1 MHKHHIHSV
10 ATEDCPPTGGF
21 CRTHELNILNLAAL
35 YAVSRILSRSLAFNE
50 SLREVLRVLHDE
62 ASLTCGM
69 IGVVNPKSNHL
80 SVHAVHHSAA
90 ASNVQYQ
97 PGEGILGLMLE
108 KQRTV
113 MLCRVDDEPRFLN
126 RLGIY
131 QPDLPFIA
139 VPIKVGGSL
148 QGILAVQPE
157 FPDDGLLE
165 ERAQFVEMV
174 ANLIGQSLR
183 LSLEVAQDKSSLV
196 EERDLLR
203 RTVRHQYGFD
213 SMVGRSAVM
222 RRVFEQARL
231 VAKWNTT
238 VLIRGETGT
247 GKELIANAIHYNS
260 PRARNAMV
268 RLNCAALPENLL
280 ESELFGHERGA
291 FTGAVESRK
300 GRFEQ
305 AHGGTLFLDEI
316 GEVSAPFQAKLLRIL
331 QEGEFERV
339 GGSRTIKVDVRIIAA
354 THRDLETAVDMGDFR
369 EDLFYRLNVMPIFL
383 PPLRERI
390 EDIPEIARHLLI
402 KIGNNQ
408 NRKLSLTDMA
418 QRRLANHEW
427 PGNVRELEN
436 CLERAAVL
444 SEEGKIDADLIRF
457 PGTRERRTTKVS
469 PGAMELRDSFQR
481 RENSSRAVNPDFS
494 PFSANTPEVDIN
506 DPNLSEKERVIAA
519 LEQAGWVQAK
529 AARIL
534 GMTPRQI
541 AYRIQTLNIEVK
553 QF

>member
-1 MHKHHIHSV
+1 MHEHHPIQI
-10 ATEDCPPTGGF
+10 ADECPPTGGY
-21 CRTHELNILNLAAL
+21 CRTHELNILLLAAL
-35 YAVSRILSRSLAFNE
+35 YAVSRELSRSLTFNE
-50 SLREVLRVLHDE
+50 SLREVLRVLDE
-62 ASLTCGM
+62 EAGLGRGM
-69 IGVVNPKSNHL
+69 ITVVNPESGNLTGHTI
-80 SVHAVHHSAA
+80 HACATPPA
-90 ASNVQYQ
+90 DIEYL
-97 PGEGILGLMLE
+97 PGEGLLGLLLE
-108 KQRTV
+108 RPRTV
-113 MLCRVDDEPRFLN
+113 KLERVADEPRFLN
-126 RLGIY
+126 RLGLY
-131 QPDLPFIA
+131 QPELPFIA
-139 VPIKVGGSL
+139 VPIRVGGNL
-148 QGILAVQPE
+148 QGVLTVQPE
-157 FPDDGLLE
+157 APEDGLLE

-174 ANLIGQSLR
+174 ANLIGQNLR
-183 LSLEVAQDKSSLV
+183 LAMDVAQEKSTLL

-203 RTVRHQYGFD
+203 RTVRHQHGFD
-213 SMVGRSAVM
+213 SMVGHSAVM
-222 RRVFEQARL
+222 RRVFDQARM

-260 PRARNAMV
+260 PRARNMLV
-268 RLNCAALPENLL
+268 KLNCAALPENLL

-291 FTGAVESRK
+291 FTGAVEARK

-316 GEVSAPFQAKLLRIL
+316 GEVSPAFQAKLLRIL

-339 GGSRTIKVDVRIIAA
+339 GGSKTIKVDVRIIAA
-354 THRDLETAVDMGDFR
+354 THRDLETAVEMGDFR
-369 EDLFYRLNVMPIFL
+369 EDLFYRLNVMPLFL

-390 EDIPEIARHLLI
+390 EDIPEIARHLLT
-402 KIGNNQ
+402 KIGADQ
-408 NRKLSLTDMA
+408 KRKLTLSDMA
-418 QRRLANHEW
+418 QRRLASHDW

-444 SEEGKIDADLIRF
+444 SDDGRIDVELIRF
-457 PGTRERRTTKVS
+457 PSARERGSARPLRTGPVQGDS
-469 PGAMELRDSFQR
+469 PRA
-481 RENSSRAVNPDFS
+481 AVNG
-494 PFSANTPEVDIN
+494 TPAAISEVDIN
-506 DPNLSEKERVIAA
+506 DPELSERERVIAA

>member
-1 MHKHHIHSV
+1 MPEHTLHSV
-10 ATEDCPPTGGF
+10 STTDCPPVGGY
-21 CRTHELNILNLAAL
+21 CRTHELNILLLAAL
-35 YAVSRILSRSLAFNE
+35 YAVSRILSRSLDFKE
-50 SLREVLRVLHDE
+50 TLRDLLRVLHDE
-62 ASLTCGM
+62 AGLTCGM
-69 IGVVNPKSNHL
+69 IGVVDPQSGHL
-80 SVHAVHHSAA
+80 TAHALHHAAGLSDVH
-90 ASNVQYQ
+90 YQ

-108 KQRTV
+108 KPRTV
-113 MLCRVDDEPRFLN
+113 MLSRVADEPRFLN

-131 QPDLPFIA
+131 QQDLPFIA
-139 VPIKVGGSL
+139 VPIKVGSNL

-157 FPDDGLLE
+157 HPDDGLLE

-183 LSLEVAQDKSSLV
+183 LSLEVAQEKSTLV

-203 RTVRHQYGFD
+203 RTVRHQFGFD

-222 RRVFEQARL
+222 RRVFDQARL

-260 PRARNAMV
+260 PRARNALI

-316 GEVSAPFQAKLLRIL
+316 GDVSAPFQAKLLRIL

-339 GGSRTIKVDVRIIAA
+339 GGSKTIKVDVRIIAA
-354 THRDLETAVDMGDFR
+354 THRDLETAVDSGDFR

-383 PPLRERI
+383 PSLRERI
-390 EDIPEIARHLLI
+390 EDIPEIARHLLT
-402 KIGNNQ
+402 KIGNEQ
-408 NRKLSLTDMA
+408 KRKLSLTDMA
-418 QRRLANHEW
+418 QRRLANHQW

-444 SEEGKIDADLIRF
+444 SEDGKIDVDLIRF
-457 PGTRERRTTKVS
+457 PSARERPPTRVQRTMT
-469 PGAMELRDSFQR
+469 PDSSETFGMG
-481 RENSSRAVNPDFS
+481 NAVNPVFKPNS
-494 PFSANTPEVDIN
+494 LIAPEVDID